1 MRLLENKAVDGRT
14 LNIVGMII
22 FILVFIVDRFI
33 YKLPSSIYIIIL
45 LIVIVFMFSGI
56 WIKKQEIN
64 KGK

>member
-1 MRLLENKAVDGRT
+1 VRLLENKAIDGRT

>member
-1 MRLLENKAVDGRT
+1 
-14 LNIVGMII
+14 MII

>member
-1 MRLLENKAVDGRT
+1 MENKAIDGRT

-56 WIKKQEIN
+56 WIKKQEIK

>member
-1 MRLLENKAVDGRT
+1 MRLLENKAIDGRT

-33 YKLPSSIYIIIL
+33 YKLQSSIYIIIL

>member
-1 MRLLENKAVDGRT
+1 MENKAIDGRT

>member
-1 MRLLENKAVDGRT
+1 MRLLENKAIDGRT

>member
-1 MRLLENKAVDGRT
+1 LENKAIDGRT